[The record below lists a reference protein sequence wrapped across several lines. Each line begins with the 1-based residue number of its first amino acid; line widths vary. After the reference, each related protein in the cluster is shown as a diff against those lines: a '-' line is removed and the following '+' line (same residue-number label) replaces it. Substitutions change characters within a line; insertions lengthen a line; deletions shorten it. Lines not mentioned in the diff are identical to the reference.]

1 MGKRLLN
8 LKTLLSFALAVV
20 LLGILLRT
28 ARVDLARTVEHI
40 TRADPLLFALAFA
53 TYACTF
59 PARGLRWRRLMANLG
74 HPGMSVPH
82 LMEVIFLS
90 WFVNSILPGK
100 LGDLYRGYL
109 IRRNDRLPFS
119 KTMGTIVAERI
130 IDTSALVAALGLS
143 GLIVMHGRLTREFS
157 SMLQVGLVLL
167 LAMVAGL
174 VVMWRF
180 GPWLVRFFSTRIQT
194 MYTLFAQ
201 GTFRS
206 FQAMPTVLAFTALAW
221 LAEAG
226 RLYLVTRAV
235 HLTLD
240 PASAVFVV
248 AAASLLLIVPTPGG
262 LGAVEGGIVAMLVLL
277 GADKE
282 IALSAAIL
290 DRAISYWSLIVFGV
304 PLYLFSR
311 KT

>member
-1 MGKRLLN
+1 
-8 LKTLLSFALAVV
+8 V
-20 LLGILLRT
+20 LLGVLVCT
-28 ARVDLARTVEHI
+28 AQVDLARTVEHI
-40 TRADPLLFALAFA
+40 ARADPVLFALAYVA
-53 TYACTF
+53 YACTF

-100 LGDLYRGYL
+100 VGDLYRGYL

-119 KTMGTIVAERI
+119 KTMGTILAERI
-130 IDTSALVAALGLS
+130 IDTATLVIMLGLS
-143 GLIVMHGRLTREFS
+143 GIIVMHGRVTRELS
-157 SMLQVGLVLL
+157 SMLQLGLVLILAMAVGLVL
-167 LAMVAGL
+167 
-174 VVMWRF
+174 MWRL
-180 GPWLVRFFSTRIQT
+180 GPWLMRFFSARIQT
-194 MYTLFAQ
+194 MYTLFTQ
-201 GTFRS
+201 GTFAS
-206 FQAMPTVLAFTALAW
+206 FRALPTVLAFTALAW

-235 HLTLD
+235 HLSLD
-240 PASAVFVV
+240 PVSALFVV

-282 IALSAAIL
+282 VALSAAIL
-290 DRAISYWSLIVFGV
+290 DRAISYWSLIVLGF